1 MTLKLML
8 IAPIIQMT
16 LVLYNE
22 DEAFHNREPHH
33 FVT

>member
-8 IAPIIQMT
+8 IASIIQMT